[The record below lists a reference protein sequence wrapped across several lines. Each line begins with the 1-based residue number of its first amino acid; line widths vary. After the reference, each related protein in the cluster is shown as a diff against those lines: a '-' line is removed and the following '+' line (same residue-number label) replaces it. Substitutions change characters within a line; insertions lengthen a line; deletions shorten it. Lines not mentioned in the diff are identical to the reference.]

1 MNLGRLTRWR
11 RSLLAQTTALTMIF
25 LAFAFIYVA
34 IVPYLKYLDANDP
47 VDRTRNLVGR
57 EIVSA
62 AYGAD
67 AQAIDRLVDSDVL
80 AKVAAVNPAF
90 RYYVRRGEHSVQF
103 GAAPKWRGAIDF
115 NHPELESFFETVK
128 PEDCTTSGFWSGRF
142 DDDGVVT
149 RVHYRECNGERSYV
163 EYAGV
168 AHPAALDESIFRV
181 DRLLF
186 FWDSSKELF
195 AAALVFVLI
204 AGFVL
209 LLATKSLRRVARVA
223 ESIEA
228 GRRGR
233 QLLPEAG
240 IPTEVLPLVRAI
252 NQMVLRLH
260 ENQEQQH
267 FFLAAA
273 AHEMRTPMTI
283 LRTRLEELPDSS
295 VKRELRDDMRRM
307 ATLVDQL
314 LRLMSIQGRD
324 GLPDEVDLVEV
335 ARAVVADRAPLAI
348 EREVEVELQ
357 AEVEQHVVKGDENLL
372 HVALANLVDNAV
384 SFSKA
389 GDTVLIRVDRAGVVS
404 VQDQGPG
411 VVAAEAELI
420 FEPFAKRPPNRKGHG
435 LGLAIVKAVMS
446 LHGGKVSIDNA
457 AGGGARFALQL

>member
-1 MNLGRLTRWR
+1 MKLGRLTRWR

-25 LAFAFIYVA
+25 LVFAFVYVA
-34 IVPYLKYLDANDP
+34 VIPYLKYLDARDP
-47 VDRTRNLVGR
+47 LDRTRSLVGR
-57 EIVSA
+57 EIVGA
-62 AYGAD
+62 VYGAD
-67 AQAIDRLVDSDVL
+67 AQAVDRLGDSDLL
-80 AKVAAVNPAF
+80 AKVAAANPGF
-90 RYYVRRGEHSVQF
+90 RYYVHRGDRSIQF
-103 GAAPKWRGAIDF
+103 GNAPKWREAIDF
-115 NHPELESFFETVK
+115 SHPELESFFETVN
-128 PEDCTTSGFWSGRF
+128 PEDCATRGFWSGKF
-142 DDDGVVT
+142 DDDGVTTHVY
-149 RVHYRECNGERSYV
+149 YRECNGEKSYI

-168 AHPAALDESIFRV
+168 AHPTEFNESIFRV

-186 FWDSSKELF
+186 FWNISKELF
-195 AAALVFVLI
+195 AAALVFILI
-204 AGFVL
+204 AGVVL

-223 ESIEA
+223 ESIDA

-233 QLLPEAG
+233 QLLPEEG

-252 NQMVLRLH
+252 NQMVLRLQ

-307 ATLVDQL
+307 AVLVEQL

-324 GLPDEVDLVEV
+324 GLPDEVDLVKV

-357 AEVEQHVVKGDENLL
+357 ADVDEHVVKGDESLL
-372 HVALANLVDNAV
+372 HVAIANLVDNAV
-384 SFSKA
+384 SFSNA
-389 GDTVLIRVDRAGVVS
+389 GDTVLIRVDRAGIVS

-411 VVAAEAELI
+411 VVATEAELI